1 MKEKKAIKNIEL
13 SFNCPQNW
21 DNMPLCAGGRFCSIC
36 QKVVYDFTNKSQN
49 DYEKM
54 YQKHNGQMCGR
65 FQQAQLKPISALKK
79 VAALMTLSLAATEA
93 NAQTGNVQTGMVIP
107 RGLVGKVAI
116 SPERKLSQS
125 KPGYYHLE
133 QDYEF
138 KGGEDAMRAF
148 IKNNLKYPENAKK
161 QKIQGT
167 VYVAFAVE
175 TDGHL
180 TDIKL
185 KKGFDVA
192 CNTEAVRLV
201 ALMQRKWKAKNKDA
215 KLSRRYSM
223 LPITFSLE

>member
-1 MKEKKAIKNIEL
+1 
-13 SFNCPQNW
+13 
-21 DNMPLCAGGRFCSIC
+21 MPLCAGGRFCSVC
-36 QKVVYDFTNKSQN
+36 QKAVYDFTNKSQN
-49 DYEKM
+49 DYDKM

-65 FQQAQLKPISALKK
+65 FQQAQLKPTSALKK
-79 VAALMTLSLAATEA
+79 VATLMTLSLAATEA
-93 NAQTGNVQTGMVIP
+93 NAQMGYKTIPVDAVGMVV
-107 RGLVGKVAI
+107 RKK
-116 SPERKLSQS
+116 PEN
-125 KPGYYHLE
+125 KPFYYHLE

-138 KGGEDAMRAF
+138 KGGENALHTF

-180 TDIKL
+180 TDIKVR
-185 KKGFDVA
+185 KGFDVA

-201 ALMQRKWKAKNKDA
+201 ALMQRKWKTKNKDA

>member
-1 MKEKKAIKNIEL
+1 MKEKKAIKNVEL

-21 DNMPLCAGGRFCSIC
+21 DNMPLCAGGRFCSVC
-36 QKVVYDFTNKSQN
+36 QKVVYDFTDKSQK
-49 DYEKM
+49 DYDKM

-65 FQQAQLKPISALKK
+65 FQQEQLKPISALKK

-93 NAQTGNVQTGMVIP
+93 NAQTGMVIP
-107 RGLVGKVAI
+107 RSLMGKVAVT
-116 SPERKLSQS
+116 PERKLLDS

-138 KGGEDAMRAF
+138 KGGENALRTF
-148 IKNNLKYPENAKK
+148 IKDNLKYPENAQKK
-161 QKIQGT
+161 KIQGT
-167 VYVAFAVE
+167 VYVLFAVE
-175 TDGHL
+175 TSGRL
-180 TDIKL
+180 TDIKVG
-185 KKGFDVA
+185 KGFDLA

>member
-1 MKEKKAIKNIEL
+1 MKEKKAIKNIQL

-21 DNMPLCAGGRFCSIC
+21 DNMPLCAGGRFCSVC
-36 QKVVYDFTNKSQN
+36 QKVVYDFTDKSQK
-49 DYEKM
+49 DYDKM

-65 FQQAQLKPISALKK
+65 FQQEQLKPTSTLKK

-93 NAQTGNVQTGMVIP
+93 NAQMGKTIPVGSVGMIV
-107 RGLVGKVAI
+107 RKK
-116 SPERKLSQS
+116 PEN
-125 KPGYYHLE
+125 KPLYYHLE

-138 KGGEDAMRAF
+138 KGGENAMRTF

-180 TDIKL
+180 ADIKVR
-185 KKGFDVA
+185 KGFDVA